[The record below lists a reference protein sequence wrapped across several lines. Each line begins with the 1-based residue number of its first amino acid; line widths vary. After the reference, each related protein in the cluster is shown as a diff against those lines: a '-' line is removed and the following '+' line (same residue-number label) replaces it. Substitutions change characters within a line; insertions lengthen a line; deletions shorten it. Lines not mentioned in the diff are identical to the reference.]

1 MLSRNKGRKK
11 LKIILNS
18 TKMKALH
25 TKLMGQNK
33 SSAKRKIHNTKC
45 PHKEIGEVLH

>member
-1 MLSRNKGRKK
+1 MSGNKGRKK

-25 TKLMGQNK
+25 TKLMGQNLT
-33 SSAKRKIHNTKC
+33 SAKRKIHNTKC
-45 PHKEIGEVLH
+45 PHKEIGDFLH